1 MKVENK
7 KLEEQIIEYMEQIEI
22 PDELDRCVQQG
33 IEIGRLYQE
42 RKKKMRKWMKGLT
55 TSAAVMGIG
64 FVGTA
69 NLSPTFAQTMSDIP
83 VLKSLVKVVTF
94 GQYEYKQDNYEANIE
109 TPIIEGLENQV
120 LQEQLNMKYLEENK
134 KLFEQF
140 KTDIAE
146 IETLGGEGH
155 LGTDAGFEI
164 KTDNESI
171 LSIGRYMVNTAASS
185 STTIQYDTVDKK
197 NEILITLPSLFK
209 DDTYIE
215 VISEYIKAQMK
226 QQMLEDENK
235 MYWIESEEETIEG
248 FKKIHPEQNFY
259 ITTQGKLMISFD
271 KYEVAPGY
279 MGIVELEIP
288 TDILEEIL
296 VSDAYIH

>member
-146 IETLGGEGH
+146 IERLGGEGH